1 MEQYS
6 QLFHS
11 KNIRLINPIWGSF
24 KKENVVGWHLS
35 APSIVRKNKSLEF
48 IQNIIDSESLPYYIN
63 DFDEAGNGFFVMING
78 N

>member
-11 KNIRLINPIWGSF
+11 KNIKLINPIWGSF

-35 APSIVRKNKSLEF
+35 APSVVRKNKSLEF
-48 IQNIIDSESLPYYIN
+48 IQNIIDSETLPYYIDN
-63 DFDEAGNGFFVMING
+63 YDEYSKEFFVMKNPA
-78 N
+78 